1 MTERQRRSGQVLVVE
16 DNVAQC
22 ELLDQAF
29 TQHDRES
36 APLIA
41 QDTETALAFLEAEAA
56 QPCPCLP
63 RLILLDLKLARGG
76 GLALLRRLRAH
87 PRLALL
93 PVVILTSSD
102 DEGDIRACYAE
113 GANGYVVK
121 PDTFSQLVALAD
133 DLRRYWLGW
142 NRAAALPTAD
152 RPTASRTA

>member
-1 MTERQRRSGQVLVVE
+1 MTECQRRSRQVLVVE
-16 DNVAQC
+16 DNIAQC
-22 ELLDQAF
+22 ELLDRAF
-29 TQHDRES
+29 AQHAPES
-36 APLIA
+36 QPLIA
-41 QDTETALAFLEAEAA
+41 QDEETALAFLEAGAA
-56 QPCPCLP
+56 QPCPRLP
-63 RLILLDLKLARGG
+63 RLVLLDLKLARGS

-87 PRLALL
+87 PRLAFL

-102 DEGDIRACYAE
+102 DEADIRACYAE

-142 NRAAALPTAD
+142 NRTAH